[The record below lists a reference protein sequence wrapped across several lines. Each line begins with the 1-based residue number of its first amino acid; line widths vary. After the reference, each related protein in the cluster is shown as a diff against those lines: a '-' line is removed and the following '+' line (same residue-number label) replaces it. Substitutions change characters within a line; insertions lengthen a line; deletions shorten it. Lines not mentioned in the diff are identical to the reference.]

1 VKIRYSLLGFAITL
15 VLFARVMTHPTV
27 PWGVAAEI
35 CLVISA
41 AIFFSWL
48 YRVDPP
54 DDDWPPR
61 GQNGND
67 PHNFPL
73 SR

>member
-1 VKIRYSLLGFAITL
+1 MTLRCSLLCLVISL
-15 VLFARVMTHPTV
+15 VLFGLAMAHPTV
-27 PWGVAAEI
+27 PLGVAAEI
-35 CLVISA
+35 CLLISA

-54 DDDWPPR
+54 DDDWPPS
-61 GQNGND
+61 GPNGND

-73 SR
+73 PD